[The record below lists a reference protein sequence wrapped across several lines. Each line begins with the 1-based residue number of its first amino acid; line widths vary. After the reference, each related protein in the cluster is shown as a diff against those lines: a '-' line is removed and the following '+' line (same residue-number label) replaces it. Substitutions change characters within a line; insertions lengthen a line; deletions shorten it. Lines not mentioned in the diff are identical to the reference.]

1 MSILNVGTGTS
12 SNILDYG
19 SKDSDLDNFTLS
31 TVIHLTSKDPD
42 PPDPE
47 SPNYNLERMPF
58 SGHITLE

>member
-1 MSILNVGTGTS
+1 MLFLFFKMKIKSLN
-12 SNILDYG
+12 
-19 SKDSDLDNFTLS
+19 LS

-47 SPNYNLERMPF
+47 SPNYKLERMPF